1 MKHISEFA
9 VLYRKVT
16 SRRGGEEEE
25 EDNDEGRRAQTAH
38 ALGNESMNADVITN
52 VVSSLATLQIEL
64 S

>member
-1 MKHISEFA
+1 MKHITEFA
-9 VLYRKVT
+9 VLYREVT

-25 EDNDEGRRAQTAH
+25 EDNDEGRGAQAAH